1 MKDLYI
7 GDFVPEDDGLN
18 SAGGILGEQNKE
30 GSSDDLL
37 SRVFLAIGAFAVMIY
52 LYLSIQDN
60 TASIPVE

>member
-18 SAGGILGEQNKE
+18 SAGGILGEQNK

-52 LYLSIQDN
+52 LYLS
-60 TASIPVE
+60 V